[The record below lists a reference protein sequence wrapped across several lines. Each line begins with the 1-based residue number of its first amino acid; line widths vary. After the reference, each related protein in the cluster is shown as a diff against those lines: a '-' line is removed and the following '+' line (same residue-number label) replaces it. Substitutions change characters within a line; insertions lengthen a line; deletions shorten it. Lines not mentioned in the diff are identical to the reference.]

1 MLLQENGTRFCVD
14 EKVFTVGGRVMA
26 NDASE
31 YAGLCGTVAEIRS
44 GADRETENDVPDIY
58 CDFETPVAEETLR
71 ELEERFSG
79 LYGEAKTIDDISLD
93 CVIMSPDMLEPLDT
107 PPGKREDIRKDMDA
121 AADIFAQVL
130 QMPDG
135 DLRALRAF
143 SCAPADEEAT
153 SWEVVTEVCSLG
165 GCDMSVYS
173 FKDERSARL
182 FVALLERTGCR
193 LRYDTACPSCYAEY
207 QKDRLKESE
216 DL

>member
-1 MLLQENGTRFCVD
+1 MLLQENCTRFCVD

-44 GADRETENDVPDIY
+44 GADRETENDTPDIY
-58 CDFETPVAEETLR
+58 CDFEPPASEEMLR
-71 ELEERFSG
+71 ELEARFSD
-79 LYGEAKTIDDISLD
+79 LYGETKTIDDISLD

-107 PPGKREDIRKDMDA
+107 PPGKREDISKDMDA

-193 LRYDTACPSCYAEY
+193 LRYKATCPSCYTEY
-207 QKDRLKESE
+207 QKDILKESE

>member
-1 MLLQENGTRFCVD
+1 MILRENGTRFCAD
-14 EKVFTVGGRVMA
+14 GKVFTIGGRISA
-26 NDASE
+26 NSGSE
-31 YAGLCGTVAEIRS
+31 YEGLFGTITEIRS

-58 CDFETPVAEETLR
+58 CDFEIPASEEMLR
-71 ELEERFSG
+71 ELEARFSD
-79 LYGEAKTIDDISLD
+79 LYGGTKTIDDISLD

-107 PPGKREDIRKDMDA
+107 PPGKREGIRKDTDA
-121 AADIFAQVL
+121 AADIFAKVL
-130 QMPDG
+130 QMSDEY
-135 DLRALRAF
+135 LRALRAF

-193 LRYDTACPSCYAEY
+193 LRYKATCPSCYTEY
-207 QKDRLKESE
+207 QKDILKESE

>member
-1 MLLQENGTRFCVD
+1 
-14 EKVFTVGGRVMA
+14 
-26 NDASE
+26 
-31 YAGLCGTVAEIRS
+31 
-44 GADRETENDVPDIY
+44 
-58 CDFETPVAEETLR
+58 
-71 ELEERFSG
+71 
-79 LYGEAKTIDDISLD
+79 
-93 CVIMSPDMLEPLDT
+93 MSPDMLEPLDT

-121 AADIFAQVL
+121 AADTFAKVL
-130 QMPDG
+130 QMSDE

-143 SCAPADEEAT
+143 PVSPTGDEAA
-153 SWEVVTEVCSLG
+153 WEVVTEVCSLG

-193 LRYDTACPSCYAEY
+193 LRYKATCPSCYTEY